1 MICPELA
8 SRRKIPLDIVGKEV
22 GEAYAV
28 IWVGV
33 RVRGMGKRELVG
45 LRGLGKGASEIEVG
59 WDFLGGSGSSIFG
72 VTSKPLLCFASC
84 HTQLQPT
91 L

>member
-1 MICPELA
+1 
-8 SRRKIPLDIVGKEV
+8 
-22 GEAYAV
+22 
-28 IWVGV
+28 
-33 RVRGMGKRELVG
+33 MGKRELVG
-45 LRGLGKGASEIEVG
+45 LRGLGKGASETEFG
-59 WDFLGGSGSSIFG
+59 WDFLGGSGSSVFG